1 MTKAAAGASAIDQV
15 AASILGLRRQG
26 PLRVLIEGRSA
37 AGKTTFAATLGERL
51 AASGREVL
59 TVHFDD
65 FHPVGY
71 RPLGSSVYSPERY
84 LDEGFDF
91 GALERLVIA
100 PTALA
105 GSRRV
110 ICALPGASDA
120 SAGETLIAEDGI
132 LLVEGAF
139 LLKPALRDWWDFA
152 IWLAVSFDTMVGRAV
167 ARDVAWVGD
176 PDKVRARYEGFWTE
190 THSLYEACGARHAAH
205 AVIDNEAPADPRL
218 VRVST
223 RPPSAEAALPRS
235 PPAPEGDDHEVRRPR
250 FRIALRRSRRNG

>member
-1 MTKAAAGASAIDQV
+1 VSAATAPGSAIDLV
-15 AASILGLRRQG
+15 VASILALRREQ
-26 PLRVLIEGRSA
+26 PTRVLIDGRSA
-37 AGKTTFAATLGERL
+37 AGKSTFAATLGERL
-51 AASGREVL
+51 AGSGREIL

-139 LLKPALRDWWDFA
+139 LLKPALRGWWDFA
-152 IWLAVSFDTMVGRAV
+152 IWLDVGFDTMVGRAV

-190 THSLYEACGARHAAH
+190 THSLYEACGARDAAH
-205 AVIDNEAPADPRL
+205 AVIDNEAPANPRL
-218 VRVST
+218 VRFT
-223 RPPSAEAALPRS
+223 RPPS
-235 PPAPEGDDHEVRRPR
+235 
-250 FRIALRRSRRNG
+250 